1 VIVTVLMARHS
12 IRDTEH
18 PNTRYLGE
26 GRAVRDAE
34 LLARDRWSR
43 EELLAFQRER
53 LQALITHA
61 VTNSAYYRDVLGADA
76 AERPLSELPTLPKNT
91 MMAEFDKIVTD
102 PRLRLIDLH
111 AHLGSSDPS
120 QSFLGA
126 FRVAT
131 TSGTTGRRAIVAFTD
146 DEAATWRA
154 VSARPLIRMGIGP
167 EARFAGLGSP
177 SPVHVTRQVLVPPG
191 VPAPPISAATPIS
204 ELVAALNAQQ
214 PDIIVGA
221 VSVWRALADEQLAGR
236 LRIAPRAALF
246 SSEAMTADVRRR
258 VLRAWGVEPV
268 SGYAA
273 TEAPMIAASSPEH
286 PELEIAEDVVVI
298 EIVDSDGKPVAPGR
312 PGDKVL
318 LTNLINY
325 THPLIRYELT
335 DSVVE
340 SPLPNPAGR
349 PWRCLL
355 SVDGR
360 TADILYLRGPDGATI
375 PVHPSVLGSAVAPI
389 AEVGEYAFAYDAS
402 GLRAQIVLTP
412 GAAAE
417 VPERL
422 QQALVAAIGSTGAV
436 PPAVE
441 VEPVP
446 ALEREPGGKIRL
458 VRSAY
463 QDQ

>member
-1 VIVTVLMARHS
+1 MREAELMAH
-12 IRDTEH
+12 
-18 PNTRYLGE
+18 
-26 GRAVRDAE
+26 
-34 LLARDRWSR
+34 DRWSR

-53 LQALITHA
+53 VGALIKHA
-61 VTNSAYYRDVLGADA
+61 VTHSPYYREVLGADA
-76 AERPLSELPTLPKNT
+76 AERPLSELPTLPKST

-102 PRLRLIDLH
+102 PRLRLADLR

-146 DEAATWRA
+146 DEAAMWRA
-154 VSARPLIRMGIGP
+154 VSARPLMRMGIGP
-167 EARFAGLGSP
+167 EARFMGLGSP
-177 SPVHVTRQVLVPPG
+177 SPIHVTRQVLVPPG
-191 VPAPPISAATPIS
+191 VPAPPISAATPVS

-214 PDIIVGA
+214 PEIILGA
-221 VSVWRALADEQLAGR
+221 VSVWRALAEEQVAGR

-246 SSEAMTADVRRR
+246 SSEAVTADVRRR
-258 VLRAWGVEPV
+258 VLQAWGIVPV

-298 EIVDSDGKPVAPGR
+298 EVVDADGNPVAPGR

-325 THPLIRYELT
+325 AQPLIRYELT
-335 DSVVE
+335 DSVIE
-340 SPLPNPAGR
+340 SPLPNPVGR

-360 TADILYLRGPDGATI
+360 TVDILYLRGPDGANV
-375 PVHPSVLGSAVAPI
+375 PVHPSVLASAVAPFGEI
-389 AEVGEYAFAYDAS
+389 GEYAFVYDAS
-402 GLRAQIVLTP
+402 GLHAQIVLAP
-412 GAAAE
+412 GASGDAAE
-417 VPERL
+417 RL
-422 QQALVAAIGSTGAV
+422 RSALVEAIGSTGAV
-436 PPAVE
+436 PP
-441 VEPVP
+441 PVDVQRLP
-446 ALEREPGGKIRL
+446 ALERDLAEKFRL
-458 VRSAY
+458 VRIV
-463 QDQ
+463 